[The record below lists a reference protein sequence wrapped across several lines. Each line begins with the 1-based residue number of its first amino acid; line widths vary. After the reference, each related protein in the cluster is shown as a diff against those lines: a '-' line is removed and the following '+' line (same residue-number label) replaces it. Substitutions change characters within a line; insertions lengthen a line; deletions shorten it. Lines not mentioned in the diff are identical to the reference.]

1 MIPGFKTPLSKRG
14 GLAFAHDVAMACLA
28 FALALALRLGETAP
42 QRLLNA
48 DLWVALGI
56 FAGVAAVVFLATNL
70 YRGIWRYA
78 SLNDLVNIAKA
89 ATLTVLVF
97 LPITFMVTRLE
108 ALPRSSLVITWLLL
122 IALLAGPR
130 ILYRLLKDGS
140 LVHVLEKDSHLRV
153 PVLLAGAGDAA
164 ELFIAAMK
172 RDRQAN
178 YEVQAVID
186 EKGRRVGRRI
196 HDVPVIGMGND
207 LQPTLEKLRARTGRA
222 PQRVIATKDLSPD
235 QLNRLLEFAER
246 NGMRLDR
253 LPKLTDFRTGEP
265 RDITLRPVAIEDLLR
280 RPQIVL
286 DPQPV
291 RDLVVGKR
299 VLVTGAGGSIGSE
312 LVRQLAPLGPSE
324 LTLLDASELNLYQID
339 REVGESWPT
348 LPRQALLADV
358 RDRAAVDAV
367 FARTRP
373 ELVLHTAALKHV
385 PIVEAQPVEGVLTNV
400 RGTCN
405 VADACRRFGTANM
418 VLVSTDKAVNP
429 TNVMGATKRLA
440 ESYCQ
445 ALDLEARRGGPGT
458 HFVTVRFGNVLNST
472 GSVVPLF
479 QHQLARG
486 GPLTVTHPEMTRYFM
501 TIPEAVRLILQ
512 AAALG
517 SHRPRESA
525 GKIYVLDMGAPVK
538 IVELAE
544 QMIRLAG
551 KRPYKDVEIVFT
563 GLRPGEKLHEEL
575 FHDEETLVHTA
586 QPGLRLAETR
596 TTNAEILR
604 RSLEELLQTADAHRE
619 ERTLDLLGKLVPE
632 WGRGGEVIPLA
643 RSRP

>member
-1 MIPGFKTPLSKRG
+1 MELFKSPLSKRAA
-14 GLAFAHDVAMACLA
+14 LAFAHDVVMAGVA
-28 FALALALRLGETAP
+28 FALALVLRLGELAP
-42 QRLLNA
+42 ERLLHV
-48 DLWVALGI
+48 DLWMALGI
-56 FAGVAAVVFLATNL
+56 FCGVAAVVFLATNL

-78 SLNDLVNIAKA
+78 SLNDLVSIAKA
-89 ATLTVLVF
+89 ATLTILVF
-97 LPITFMVTRLE
+97 LPVTFMVTRLE

-153 PVLLAGAGDAA
+153 PVLLVGAGDAA

-178 YEVQAVID
+178 YEVQAVVD

-196 HDVPVIGMGND
+196 HDVPVIGMSGD
-207 LQPTLEKLRARTGRA
+207 PQATLETLRARTGRA
-222 PQRVIATKDLSPD
+222 PQRVIVTKTLPPEQLSH
-235 QLNRLLEFAER
+235 LLAFAEQ
-246 NGMRLDR
+246 NGMTLDR
-253 LPKLTDFRTGEP
+253 LPKLTDFRTSEP
-265 RDITLRPVAIEDLLR
+265 REITLRPVAIEDLLR

-286 DPQPV
+286 DPEPV
-291 RDLVVGKR
+291 RELVVGKR

-324 LTLLDASELNLYQID
+324 LALVDASELNLYQID
-339 REVGESWPT
+339 REVGEGWPS
-348 LPRQALLADV
+348 LPRRARLTDV
-358 RDRAAVDAV
+358 RDRAAVESV
-367 FARTRP
+367 FREIQP
-373 ELVLHTAALKHV
+373 ELVLHAAALKHV

-405 VADACRRFGTANM
+405 VADACRQFGTGTM

-445 ALDLEARRGGPGT
+445 ALDLEGRRAGGGP
-458 HFVTVRFGNVLNST
+458 HYVTVRFGNVLNST

-517 SHRPRESA
+517 TNRPRESA

-538 IVELAE
+538 ILELAE

-551 KRPYKDVEIVFT
+551 KRPYKDIDIAFT

-575 FHDEETLVHTA
+575 FHQEETLVPTA
-586 QPGLRLAETR
+586 QPGLQLAETR

-604 RSLEELLQTADAHRE
+604 HSLEDLWEAAGSHRQ
-619 ERTLDLLGKLVPE
+619 ERVLDLLGKLVPE
-632 WGRGGEVIPLA
+632 WGSSGEVISLKHNLK
-643 RSRP
+643 